1 MKVGIVSHIVLDT
14 IRGTEGTVVESVG
27 GPPCYC
33 GITAKRFGIDVE
45 LATKVGYDFPDDQQN
60 VLRDNGITLK
70 QEGHFSKNR
79 QTTRFRLEMEGIS
92 RKIFLQSSCDSISEE
107 QVQDA
112 KVDFWLVSPVIDEV
126 PFRTLEAVKRN
137 PGKKKFV
144 MLDPQGYI
152 RRAASDGSISLLDK
166 LDIDLAEITA
176 LKVDGPEMYALTGGM
191 QGLEGMRALQRR
203 GVDFVVATEH
213 RIVHL
218 LHKDMHYWIKLREID
233 TPDSTGAGDILVAG
247 FACGYVKEKDP
258 LWAICFG
265 VGALRA
271 ALETN
276 EFGLAKIPNIN
287 KIESSASYFY
297 NTISFKR
304 L

>member
-1 MKVGIVSHIVLDT
+1 LKVGIASHIVLDT
-14 IRGTEGTVVESVG
+14 IKGANGTVTESMG

-45 LATKVGYDFPDDQQN
+45 LATKVGYDFPEDQQN
-60 VLRDNGITLK
+60 VLRDSGISLR
-70 QEGHFSKNR
+70 QERNFSKDA
-79 QTTRFRLEMEGIS
+79 QTTRFRLEMQGIS
-92 RKIFLQSSCDSISEE
+92 RRLFLQSRCEPISEE
-107 QVQDA
+107 QIQDA
-112 KVDFWLVSPVIDEV
+112 NVDFWLVSPVIDEI
-126 PFRTLEAVKRN
+126 PLRALDAIKMNR
-137 PGKKKFV
+137 GKKNFV
-144 MLDPQGYI
+144 MLDPQGYM
-152 RRAASDGSISLLDK
+152 RSVAPDGSISLRDK
-166 LDIDLAEITA
+166 LDVDLAEITA
-176 LKVDGPEMYALTGGM
+176 LKVDWQEMYALTGGM
-191 QGLEGMRALQRR
+191 KGLDGMRELQKR
-203 GVDFVVATEH
+203 GVTFVVATEH

-271 ALETN
+271 ALETK
-276 EFGLAKIPNIN
+276 EFGLAKIPHIN